1 MGFALQTD
9 HVPKRH
15 GQTVAVDDLSFR
27 VGPGR
32 ITGLS
37 RSQRLRQ
44 VDDDEDPLA
53 GGVLGLIGA
62 WGLIPP
68 LWARAPCS
76 SAT

>member
-32 ITGLS
+32 ITGFLGPNGS
-37 RSQRLRQ
+37 GELTTMKIRSP
-44 VDDDEDPLA
+44 V
-53 GGVLGLIGA
+53 VC
-62 WGLIPP
+62 WV
-68 LWARAPCS
+68 
-76 SAT
+76 